1 MKSSTATILSILVLI
16 GCIITLLGFTY
27 ADKVEKRITSINI
40 SIIDDVDSKFL
51 TVPRV
56 RTHLDSYGKIIGEL
70 EKDLQL
76 EAMHSHLTNI
86 PSVLNV
92 KIFSNLNGELI
103 IELTQRKAQARVHI
117 DKSSD
122 YYIDELGE
130 SMPLDPNYSARVPMI
145 HAKNIEE
152 VSQAISFIKEIEN
165 DEFWTS
171 LIDQIIVHPLG
182 ELEIIP
188 RIGARVFLGS
198 SSDPEELKRNLL
210 TFYRAQIK
218 TGNLKD
224 YSRIDLSYKNQ
235 VIAKRHVY

>member
-130 SMPLDPNYSARVPMI
+130 SMPLDPNYSARVPII

-198 SSDPEELKRNLL
+198 SPKPEELRRNLL

-218 TGNLKD
+218 TGNLKN

>member
-56 RTHLDSYGKIIGEL
+56 RTHLESYGKIIGEL

-130 SMPLDPNYSARVPMI
+130 SMPLDPNYSARVPII

-198 SSDPEELKRNLL
+198 SPEPEELRRNLL

>member
-27 ADKVEKRITSINI
+27 DDKVEKRITSINI

-56 RTHLDSYGKIIGEL
+56 RTHLESYGKIIGEL

-76 EAMHSHLTNI
+76 DAMYSHLTNI

-92 KIFSNLNGELI
+92 TIFSNLNGELV

-117 DKSSD
+117 DNTSD
-122 YYIDELGE
+122 YYIDELGG
-130 SMPLDPNYSARVPMI
+130 SMPLDPNYSARVPI
-145 HAKNIEE
+145 IYAKNSEE
-152 VSQAISFIKEIEN
+152 VSHAISFIKEIEN

-198 SSDPEELKRNLL
+198 SPESEELKRNLL

-218 TGNLKD
+218 TGNLKN

>member
-1 MKSSTATILSILVLI
+1 MKSSTATILSITLLM
-16 GCIITLLGFTY
+16 GCIITLLGY
-27 ADKVEKRITSINI
+27 SNADTAEKRITSINI

-56 RTHLDSYGKIIGEL
+56 RTHLESYGKIIGEL

-76 EAMHSHLTNI
+76 DAMHSHLINI

-117 DKSSD
+117 DNFSD

-130 SMPLDPNYSARVPMI
+130 SMPLDPNYSARVPII

-198 SSDPEELKRNLL
+198 SPEPEELRRNLL

>member
-1 MKSSTATILSILVLI
+1 MKSSTPTILSILVLI

-130 SMPLDPNYSARVPMI
+130 SMPLDPNYSARVPII

>member
-56 RTHLDSYGKIIGEL
+56 RTHLESYGKIIGEL

-76 EAMHSHLTNI
+76 DAMHSHLTNI

-92 KIFSNLNGELI
+92 TIFSNLNGELV

-117 DKSSD
+117 DNTSD
-122 YYIDELGE
+122 YYIDELGG
-130 SMPLDPNYSARVPMI
+130 SMPLDPNYSARVPI
-145 HAKNIEE
+145 IYAKNNED
-152 VSQAISFIKEIEN
+152 VSHAISFIKEIEN
-165 DEFWTS
+165 DDFWTS
-171 LIDQIIVHPLG
+171 LIDQIIVHPIG

-198 SSDPEELKRNLL
+198 SPEPEELKRNLL

-218 TGNLKD
+218 TGNLKN

>member
-1 MKSSTATILSILVLI
+1 MKSSTATILGILVLI

-130 SMPLDPNYSARVPMI
+130 SMPLDPNYSERVPII

-198 SSDPEELKRNLL
+198 SPEPEELRRNLL

>member
-1 MKSSTATILSILVLI
+1 MKSSTATILSTSVLI

-27 ADKVEKRITSINI
+27 ADKDEKRITSINI
-40 SIIDDVDSKFL
+40 SIIDDVSSKFL

-70 EKDLQL
+70 KKDVQL
-76 EAMHSHLTNI
+76 EAIHAHLTNI

-92 KIFSNLNGELI
+92 TIFSNFNGELVI
-103 IELTQRKAQARVHI
+103 QLVQRRAQARVHLEE
-117 DKSSD
+117 STD
-122 YYIDELGE
+122 YYIDELGG
-130 SMPLDPNYSARVPMI
+130 SMPLDPNYSARVPII
-145 HAKNIEE
+145 HAKNSEE
-152 VSQAISFIKEIEN
+152 VNQAFLFIKKIEN

-198 SSDPEELKRNLL
+198 APDPDELRRNLL

-218 TGNLKD
+218 TGNLKS

>member
-40 SIIDDVDSKFL
+40 SIIDDVDSRFL

-130 SMPLDPNYSARVPMI
+130 SMPLDPNYSERVPII

-198 SSDPEELKRNLL
+198 SPEPEELRRNLL

>member
-130 SMPLDPNYSARVPMI
+130 SMPLDPNYSERVPII

-198 SSDPEELKRNLL
+198 SPEPEELRRNLL

>member
-1 MKSSTATILSILVLI
+1 MKSSTVTILSILVLI
-16 GCIITLLGFTY
+16 GCNITLLGFTY

-103 IELTQRKAQARVHI
+103 IELTQRKAQARVNI
-117 DKSSD
+117 DISSD

-130 SMPLDPNYSARVPMI
+130 SMPLDPNYSERVPII

-198 SSDPEELKRNLL
+198 SPEPEELRRNLL

>member
-56 RTHLDSYGKIIGEL
+56 RTHLESYGKIIGEL

-76 EAMHSHLTNI
+76 DAMYSHLTNI

-92 KIFSNLNGELI
+92 TIFSNLNGELV
-103 IELTQRKAQARVHI
+103 IELTQRRAQARVHI
-117 DKSSD
+117 DNTSD

-130 SMPLDPNYSARVPMI
+130 SMPLDPNYSARVPI
-145 HAKNIEE
+145 IYAKNSED
-152 VSQAISFIKEIEN
+152 VSHAISFIKEIEN

-198 SSDPEELKRNLL
+198 SPEPEELKRNLL

-218 TGNLKD
+218 TGNLKN

>member
-56 RTHLDSYGKIIGEL
+56 RTHLESYGKIIGEL

-76 EAMHSHLTNI
+76 DAMHSHLINI

-130 SMPLDPNYSARVPMI
+130 SMPLDPNYSARVPII

-198 SSDPEELKRNLL
+198 SPEPEELRRNLL

>member
-92 KIFSNLNGELI
+92 RIFSNLNGELI

-130 SMPLDPNYSARVPMI
+130 SMPLDPNYSARVPII

-171 LIDQIIVHPLG
+171 LIDQIIVHPTG

-198 SSDPEELKRNLL
+198 SPEPEELRRNLL

-218 TGNLKD
+218 TGNLKN

>member
-1 MKSSTATILSILVLI
+1 
-16 GCIITLLGFTY
+16 
-27 ADKVEKRITSINI
+27 
-40 SIIDDVDSKFL
+40 
-51 TVPRV
+51 
-56 RTHLDSYGKIIGEL
+56 
-70 EKDLQL
+70 
-76 EAMHSHLTNI
+76 MHSHLTNI

-130 SMPLDPNYSARVPMI
+130 SMPLDPNYSERVPII

-198 SSDPEELKRNLL
+198 SPEPEELRRNLL

>member
-130 SMPLDPNYSARVPMI
+130 SMPLDPNYSARVPII
-145 HAKNIEE
+145 HAKNIKE

>member
-56 RTHLDSYGKIIGEL
+56 RTHLESYGKIIGEL

-76 EAMHSHLTNI
+76 DAMYSHLTNI

-92 KIFSNLNGELI
+92 TIFSNLNGELV

-117 DKSSD
+117 DNTSD

-130 SMPLDPNYSARVPMI
+130 SMPLDPNYSARVPI
-145 HAKNIEE
+145 IYAKNSED
-152 VSQAISFIKEIEN
+152 VSHAISFIKEIEN

-198 SSDPEELKRNLL
+198 SPDPKELRRNLL

-218 TGNLKD
+218 TGNLKN

>member
-56 RTHLDSYGKIIGEL
+56 RTHLYSYGKIIGEL

-130 SMPLDPNYSARVPMI
+130 SMPLDPNYSARVPII

-165 DEFWTS
+165 DKFWTS

-188 RIGARVFLGS
+188 RIGARVLLGS
-198 SSDPEELKRNLL
+198 SPEPEELRRNLL

>member
-130 SMPLDPNYSARVPMI
+130 SMPLDPNYSERVPII

-171 LIDQIIVHPLG
+171 LIDQIVVHPLG

-198 SSDPEELKRNLL
+198 SPKPEELRRNLL

-218 TGNLKD
+218 TGNLKN

>member
-1 MKSSTATILSILVLI
+1 MKSSTATILSISVLM

-56 RTHLDSYGKIIGEL
+56 RTHLDAYGKIIGEL
-70 EKDLQL
+70 EKDVQL
-76 EAMHSHLTNI
+76 EAIHSHLTNI

-92 KIFSNLNGELI
+92 TIFSNLNGELV
-103 IELTQRKAQARVHI
+103 IELIQRRAQARVHLEQT
-117 DKSSD
+117 SD
-122 YYIDELGE
+122 YYIDELGR
-130 SMPLDPNYSARVPMI
+130 SMPLDPNYSARVPII
-145 HAKNIEE
+145 HAENSDE
-152 VSQAISFIKEIEN
+152 VRHAFSFIKNTEN

-182 ELEIIP
+182 ELEIVP

-198 SSDPEELKRNLL
+198 SPDPEELRRNLL

-218 TGNLKD
+218 TGNLKN
-224 YSRIDLSYKNQ
+224 YSSIDLSYKNQ
-235 VIAKRHVY
+235 VIAKRHAY

>member
-1 MKSSTATILSILVLI
+1 MKSSTVTILSILVLI
-16 GCIITLLGFTY
+16 GCNITLLGFTY

-103 IELTQRKAQARVHI
+103 IELTQRKAQARVNI
-117 DKSSD
+117 DISSD

-130 SMPLDPNYSARVPMI
+130 SMPLDPNYSARVPII

-198 SSDPEELKRNLL
+198 SPEPEELRRNLL

>member
-1 MKSSTATILSILVLI
+1 M

-56 RTHLDSYGKIIGEL
+56 RTHLDAYGKIIGEL
-70 EKDLQL
+70 EKDVQL
-76 EAMHSHLTNI
+76 EAIHSHLTNI

-92 KIFSNLNGELI
+92 TIFSNLNGELV
-103 IELTQRKAQARVHI
+103 IELIQRRAQARVHLEQT
-117 DKSSD
+117 SD
-122 YYIDELGE
+122 YYIDELGR
-130 SMPLDPNYSARVPMI
+130 SMPLDPNYSARVPII
-145 HAKNIEE
+145 HAENSDE
-152 VSQAISFIKEIEN
+152 VRHAFSFIKNTEN

-182 ELEIIP
+182 ELEIVP

-198 SSDPEELKRNLL
+198 SPDPEELRRNLL

-218 TGNLKD
+218 TGNLKN
-224 YSRIDLSYKNQ
+224 YSSIDLSYKNQ
-235 VIAKRHVY
+235 VIAKRHAY

>member
-1 MKSSTATILSILVLI
+1 MKSSTATILSIIVLI

-130 SMPLDPNYSARVPMI
+130 SMPLDPNYSARVPII

-198 SSDPEELKRNLL
+198 SPEPEELRRNLL

>member
-130 SMPLDPNYSARVPMI
+130 SMPLDPNYSERVPII

-171 LIDQIIVHPLG
+171 LIDQIVVHPLG

-198 SSDPEELKRNLL
+198 SPEPEELRRNLL

>member
-56 RTHLDSYGKIIGEL
+56 RTHLESYGKIIGEL

-76 EAMHSHLTNI
+76 DAMYSHLTNI

-92 KIFSNLNGELI
+92 TIFSNLNGELV
-103 IELTQRKAQARVHI
+103 IELTQRRAQARVHI
-117 DKSSD
+117 DNTSD

-130 SMPLDPNYSARVPMI
+130 SMPLDPNYSARVPI
-145 HAKNIEE
+145 IYAKNSED
-152 VSQAISFIKEIEN
+152 VSHAISFIKEIEN

-198 SSDPEELKRNLL
+198 SPDPDELRRNLL

-218 TGNLKD
+218 TGNLKN
-224 YSRIDLSYKNQ
+224 YSRIDLSYRNQ

>member
-56 RTHLDSYGKIIGEL
+56 RTHLESYGKIIGEL

-76 EAMHSHLTNI
+76 DAMHSHLTNI

-92 KIFSNLNGELI
+92 TIFSNLNGELV

-117 DKSSD
+117 DNTSD
-122 YYIDELGE
+122 YYIDELGG
-130 SMPLDPNYSARVPMI
+130 SMPLDPNYSARVPI
-145 HAKNIEE
+145 IYAKNSEE
-152 VSQAISFIKEIEN
+152 VSHAISFIKEIEN

-198 SSDPEELKRNLL
+198 SPEPEELKRNLL

-218 TGNLKD
+218 TGNLKN

>member
-130 SMPLDPNYSARVPMI
+130 SMPLDPNYSERVPII

-152 VSQAISFIKEIEN
+152 VNQAISFIKEIEN

-198 SSDPEELKRNLL
+198 SPEPEELRRNLL

>member
-56 RTHLDSYGKIIGEL
+56 RTHLESYGKIIGEL

-76 EAMHSHLTNI
+76 DAMYSHLTNI

-92 KIFSNLNGELI
+92 TIFSNLNGELV

-117 DKSSD
+117 DNTSD
-122 YYIDELGE
+122 YYIDELGG
-130 SMPLDPNYSARVPMI
+130 SMPLDPNYSARVPI
-145 HAKNIEE
+145 IYAKNSED
-152 VSQAISFIKEIEN
+152 VSHAISFIKEIEN

-198 SSDPEELKRNLL
+198 SPDPDELRRNLL

-218 TGNLKD
+218 TGNLKN
-224 YSRIDLSYKNQ
+224 YSRIDLSYRNQ

>member
-56 RTHLDSYGKIIGEL
+56 RTHLESYGKIIGEL

-76 EAMHSHLTNI
+76 DAMYSHLTNI

-92 KIFSNLNGELI
+92 TIFSNLNGELV
-103 IELTQRKAQARVHI
+103 IELTQRRAQARVHI
-117 DKSSD
+117 DNTAD

-130 SMPLDPNYSARVPMI
+130 SMPLDPNYSARVPI
-145 HAKNIEE
+145 IYAKNSED
-152 VSQAISFIKEIEN
+152 VSHAISFIKEIEN

-198 SSDPEELKRNLL
+198 SPDPDELRRNLL

-218 TGNLKD
+218 TGNLKN
-224 YSRIDLSYKNQ
+224 YSRIDLSYRNQ

>member
-70 EKDLQL
+70 EKNLQL

-130 SMPLDPNYSARVPMI
+130 SMPLDPNYSARVPI
-145 HAKNIEE
+145 IYAKNSED
-152 VSQAISFIKEIEN
+152 VCYAISLIKETEN
-165 DEFWTS
+165 DKFWTS
-171 LIDQIIVHPLG
+171 LIDQIIIHPLG

-198 SSDPEELKRNLL
+198 SPEPEELRRNLL

>member
-76 EAMHSHLTNI
+76 EAMHSHLT
-86 PSVLNV
+86 

-130 SMPLDPNYSARVPMI
+130 SMPLDPNYSARVPII

-198 SSDPEELKRNLL
+198 SPEPEELRRNLL

-218 TGNLKD
+218 TGNL
-224 YSRIDLSYKNQ
+224 
-235 VIAKRHVY
+235 

>member
-1 MKSSTATILSILVLI
+1 M
-16 GCIITLLGFTY
+16 Y
-27 ADKVEKRITSINI
+27 
-40 SIIDDVDSKFL
+40 
-51 TVPRV
+51 
-56 RTHLDSYGKIIGEL
+56 
-70 EKDLQL
+70 
-76 EAMHSHLTNI
+76 SHLTNI

-92 KIFSNLNGELI
+92 TIFSNLNGELV
-103 IELTQRKAQARVHI
+103 IELTQRRAQARVHI
-117 DKSSD
+117 DNTSD

-130 SMPLDPNYSARVPMI
+130 SMPLDPNYSARVPI
-145 HAKNIEE
+145 IYAKNSEE
-152 VSQAISFIKEIEN
+152 VSHAISFIKEIEN

-198 SSDPEELKRNLL
+198 SPESEELKRNLL

-218 TGNLKD
+218 TGNLKN

>member
-1 MKSSTATILSILVLI
+1 M

-56 RTHLDSYGKIIGEL
+56 RTHLDAYGKIIGEL
-70 EKDLQL
+70 EKDVQL
-76 EAMHSHLTNI
+76 EAIHSHLTNI

-92 KIFSNLNGELI
+92 TIFSNLNGELV
-103 IELTQRKAQARVHI
+103 IELIQRRAQARVHLEQT
-117 DKSSD
+117 SD
-122 YYIDELGE
+122 YYIDELGR
-130 SMPLDPNYSARVPMI
+130 SMPLDPNYSARVPII
-145 HAKNIEE
+145 HAENSDE
-152 VSQAISFIKEIEN
+152 VRHAFSFIKNTEN

-182 ELEIIP
+182 ELEIVP

-198 SSDPEELKRNLL
+198 SPDPEELRRNLL

-218 TGNLKD
+218 TGNLKN

-235 VIAKRHVY
+235 VIAKRHAY

>member
-16 GCIITLLGFTY
+16 GSIITLLGFTY

-56 RTHLDSYGKIIGEL
+56 RTHLESYGKIIGEL

-76 EAMHSHLTNI
+76 DAMHSHLINI

-92 KIFSNLNGELI
+92 TIFSNLNGELV
-103 IELTQRKAQARVHI
+103 IELAQRRAQARVHI
-117 DKSSD
+117 DNFSD

-130 SMPLDPNYSARVPMI
+130 SMPLDPNYSARVPII
-145 HAKNIEE
+145 HAKNSEE
-152 VSQAISFIKEIEN
+152 VSHAISFIKEIEN

-198 SSDPEELKRNLL
+198 SPKPEELRRNLL

>member
-130 SMPLDPNYSARVPMI
+130 SMPLDPNYSARVPII

-171 LIDQIIVHPLG
+171 LIDQIVVHPLG

-198 SSDPEELKRNLL
+198 SPEPEELRRNLL

>member
-1 MKSSTATILSILVLI
+1 MKSSTSTILSILVLI

-76 EAMHSHLTNI
+76 EAIHSQLTNI

-130 SMPLDPNYSARVPMI
+130 SMPLDPNYSARVPII

-198 SSDPEELKRNLL
+198 SPEPEELRRNLL

>member
-1 MKSSTATILSILVLI
+1 MKSSTATILSITLLM

-40 SIIDDVDSKFL
+40 SITDDFDSKFL

-56 RTHLDSYGKIIGEL
+56 RTHLESYGNIIGEL
-70 EKDLQL
+70 EKDLRL
-76 EAMHSHLTNI
+76 EAIYSYLKSI

-92 KIFSNLNGELI
+92 VVYPNLNGELI
-103 IELTQRKAQARVHI
+103 IQLTQRKAQARIHEG
-117 DKSSD
+117 SELD
-122 YYIDELGE
+122 YYIDEMGE
-130 SMPLDPNYSARVPMI
+130 VMPLDPNYSARVPVI
-145 HAKNIEE
+145 YAKNEKE
-152 VSQAISFIKEIEN
+152 VTQAIAFLKEIEK

-182 ELEIIP
+182 ELEIVP
-188 RIGARVFLGS
+188 RIGAKIFIGS
-198 SSDPEELKRNLL
+198 SPQPEVLKRNLV

-218 TGNLKD
+218 TGNLKN
-224 YSRIDLSYKNQ
+224 YSRIDLSYQDQ